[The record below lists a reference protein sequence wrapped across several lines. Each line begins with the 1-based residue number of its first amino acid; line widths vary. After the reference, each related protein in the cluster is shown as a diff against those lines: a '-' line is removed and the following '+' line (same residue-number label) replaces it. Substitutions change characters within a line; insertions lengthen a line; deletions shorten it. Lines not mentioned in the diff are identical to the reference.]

1 MAALEDRS
9 KDQKNRKHQHQ
20 MWPGKENSIPS
31 GKRNSRGWCFF
42 FEKKKCI
49 ICSICLLVPWV
60 AGKSQFLSGSNS
72 FKKETIELDGS
83 SKWPLRAVTTPRA
96 KQNPVAHSSIARH
109 FFKRYKDQEE
119 RDREEMAIKMNIAYI
134 VVKEELPFSKCEGLV
149 SPQKKNGLEIN
160 MTYANDQSRAK
171 MVSVVVNMY
180 KDQLTDEFR
189 RTNYISVMADCK
201 TDTGGLKNETMYA
214 HFIRE
219 GRPVNRLVAQK
230 AREE

>member
-1 MAALEDRS
+1 MAIKSCDNPTNQTEPRS
-9 KDQKNRKHQHQ
+9 T
-20 MWPGKENSIPS
+20 
-31 GKRNSRGWCFF
+31 FF
-42 FEKKKCI
+42 D
-49 ICSICLLVPWV
+49 S
-60 AGKSQFLSGSNS
+60 
-72 FKKETIELDGS
+72 
-83 SKWPLRAVTTPRA
+83 
-96 KQNPVAHSSIARH
+96 RH

-119 RDREEMAIKMNIAYI
+119 RDRKEMAIKMNIAYI

-189 RTNYISVMADCK
+189 RTNYISMMADCK